1 MKRIT
6 VAMSVF
12 AALMSFGS
20 VAAQECSGLS
30 GCEAKVCQI
39 EKQIELAKQHNNSNK
54 EAGLQ
59 KALAEVKDH
68 CTVDGL
74 KDDLQDDI
82 DNVMDDLAEHQDDL
96 AEAIQD
102 EELDKVEKY
111 KQKIAE
117 DKQEL
122 EELKA
127 ELQKLYTQST

>member
-12 AALMSFGS
+12 AALMSFSS

-39 EKQIELAKQHNNSNK
+39 EKQIEFAKQHNNSNK

-59 KALAEVKDH
+59 KALTEVKDH
-68 CTVDGL
+68 CTVGGL

-82 DNVMDDLAEHQDDL
+82 DDVMDDLAEHQDDL
-96 AEAIQD
+96 AEAIQ
-102 EELDKVEKY
+102 EQELDKVEKY

-122 EELKA
+122 EQLKA
-127 ELQKLYTQST
+127 ELQKL

>member
-1 MKRIT
+1 MDVIMKRIS
-6 VAMSVF
+6 VAISVI

-20 VAAQECSGLS
+20 IAAQECSGLS

-39 EKQIELAKQHNNSNK
+39 EKQIELAKQYNNSNK

-59 KALAEVKDH
+59 KALTEVKDH

-74 KDDLQDDI
+74 KDDLQDEIKD
-82 DNVMDDLAEHQDDL
+82 VKDDLAEHQDDL
-96 AEAIQD
+96 AEAMKDQK
-102 EELDKVEKY
+102 LDKVEKY

-122 EELKA
+122 EQLKA
-127 ELQKLYTQST
+127 ELKKL